1 MNKEKLIINI
11 LECENAIKK
20 LPNSDIKV
28 LMKFN
33 TFDLKKLNDEY
44 EKSLEQLGNLAK
56 TYIKIGTN
64 YLNND
69 LDDILIMLLKL

>member
-1 MNKEKLIINI
+1 MNKEKLIKNI
-11 LECENAIKK
+11 LECENVIKK
-20 LPNSDIKV
+20 LPNADNKI

-33 TFDLKKLNDEY
+33 IFELKKLNDEY
-44 EKSLEQLGNLAK
+44 EKTLEQLLNLLK
-56 TYIKIGTN
+56 THIKIATK